1 MITYWLGEKFCWWKF
16 VSLAVY
22 SLDFLWRDGLV
33 GTCLD
38 TDVLRCCKWTHLL
51 GIALLTFILNCRH
64 LFFRHERFSCRERI
78 TFMQTPLFYK
88 HLDADHLTEKIIHCR
103 SQVTGTKRH
112 YLKSFQSFHQGLY
125 CPALSHSRGRQE
137 VDVGFN
143 LLKIQQLIFCLVI
156 YNRWFWVAFLG
167 ANMFEIHRGQTVSFI
182 HQRGGTLRI
191 HCVSDWLRNLVPFP
205 QSAI

>member
-1 MITYWLGEKFCWWKF
+1 MPGYRCA
-16 VSLAVY
+16 SLLQMNAFTRHCIGNFHIK
-22 SLDFLWRDGLV
+22 LP
-33 GTCLD
+33 
-38 TDVLRCCKWTHLL
+38 
-51 GIALLTFILNCRH
+51 TFI
-64 LFFRHERFSCRERI
+64 FRHERFSCRERI

-125 CPALSHSRGRQE
+125 CPALSHSWGRQE

-143 LLKIQQLIFCLVI
+143 LLKIQRLIFCLVI